1 MMVLQGDFNAQLQ
14 ALVDAI
20 GAEAIVSHI
29 LHESSE
35 AVEVGMKLSHDSD
48 GNLTADDISFL
59 RGL

>member
-1 MMVLQGDFNAQLQ
+1 MMRLQGDFNAQLQ

-29 LHESSE
+29 LHENSE

-48 GNLTADDISFL
+48 GNLTADDITFL
-59 RGL
+59 QTL

>member
-1 MMVLQGDFNAQLQ
+1 MMRLQGDFNAQLQ

-29 LHESSE
+29 LHENSE

>member
-1 MMVLQGDFNAQLQ
+1 MVLTGNFDAQLQ
-14 ALVDAI
+14 ALVDSI
-20 GAEAIVSHI
+20 GSEAIVSHI
-29 LHESSE
+29 LQERSE